1 MCRPHGKAHAELEQ
15 DSSSVTSTAKQYNP
29 WLLTSSSKSHHI
41 FLLFFFFS
49 NLVLLRYQPII
60 FHPTG
65 LQATILQ
72 NCFHFNPL
80 LQSQTLTSVSDS
92 TDHSG
97 GWKHSILLAFMTPLP
112 TGCQSTSRATLHL
125 DALVDPSFSWL
136 LNEDS
141 VLHHCLSRFHLFH
154 GFKYHPHVHDKQI
167 LSLVLI
173 YYSTLDSDTHRL
185 IIFTW
190 KPKK

>member
-1 MCRPHGKAHAELEQ
+1 MSCF
-15 DSSSVTSTAKQYNP
+15 
-29 WLLTSSSKSHHI
+29 
-41 FLLFFFFS
+41 FLLALTALPNLCWLIPTSIYSSIFTPVCAGLMVKHMLNLSKTPAQWPALQNNTTLGCSHPLPRATIFSCSFFFFFS

-125 DALVDPSFSWL
+125 DGLSWSLFL
-136 LNEDS
+136 LTS
-141 VLHHCLSRFHLFH
+141 KWRLSPAPL
-154 GFKYHPHVHDKQI
+154 PV
-167 LSLVLI
+167 
-173 YYSTLDSDTHRL
+173 
-185 IIFTW
+185 
-190 KPKK
+190 